1 MSIGGALL
9 FLLGLACCSLVVL
22 APLFAGPRRER
33 KSREYDAREQLQR
46 QYQALLTTLR
56 DLDEDQLTGMMDPAT
71 HALERERL
79 LQAAEALLAELDAL
93 AQERGP

>member
-1 MSIGGALL
+1 MSTGGALL

-33 KSREYDAREQLQR
+33 ESQEDDARKQLQL

-56 DLDEDQLTGMMDPAT
+56 DLDEDHLTGKVDPAT
-71 HALERERL
+71 HATERERL
-79 LQAAEALLAELDAL
+79 LQAAGALLAELDAL
-93 AQERGP
+93 AREQHP

>member
-1 MSIGGALL
+1 MSTAGALL

-22 APLFAGPRRER
+22 APLFAGRRRER

-79 LQAAEALLAELDAL
+79 LRRAGALLAQLDAL
-93 AQERGP
+93 ARDDRP